1 MSIIKITDE
10 TKKESISTEYY
21 LKAIYKLMNV
31 SSGSVKTQDI
41 ANKLGVTSAAVS
53 EMVKKLATKE
63 LLDYI
68 PYKGVRLLP
77 EGIKKGK
84 LVIRR
89 HRLIELY
96 LHEYLDIPR
105 NMVHEEAEVLEHFAS
120 DYLINKMDKKL
131 GFPQFDP
138 HGAPIPDKNGIIPT
152 HKTAI
157 PLSESKKGDVCKIV
171 RVSNFDSELLEHL
184 ENEGITIGV
193 LITVSGILEF
203 DGTVQVRIGEKTSSL
218 STKICQNIWVDPIN

>member
-1 MSIIKITDE
+1 MNTKKINDE
-10 TKKESISTEYY
+10 TKKESTSTEDY
-21 LKAIYKLMNV
+21 LKAIYKLMIT

-63 LLDYI
+63 LLDYV

-138 HGAPIPDKNGIIPT
+138 HGAPIPDKDGKIPT
-152 HKTAI
+152 HTLAI
-157 PLSESKKGDVCKIV
+157 PLSEGKKGDVYKIV

-184 ENEGITIGV
+184 ETEGITIGV
-193 LITVSGILEF
+193 VIDVSGILEF
-203 DGTVQVRIGEKTSSL
+203 DGTVQVKINEKIISL
-218 STKICQNIWVDPIN
+218 STKICQNIWVEPIK